1 MGEEEP
7 AADLNSLRDNPMA
20 IMILSEKG
28 GHGTSLFVFRFFL
41 FIWFLGLTKP
51 YCCIKIRS
59 NYLNVFIKSRF
70 IPS

>member
-28 GHGTSLFVFRFFL
+28 GHGTSLL
-41 FIWFLGLTKP
+41 FLGFSCL
-51 YCCIKIRS
+51 S
-59 NYLNVFIKSRF
+59 GFLG
-70 IPS
+70 

>member
-7 AADLNSLRDNPMA
+7 DADLNSRNGSPMA

-41 FIWFLGLTKP
+41 FIWFLGLTKQT
-51 YCCIKIRS
+51 KQT
-59 NYLNVFIKSRF
+59 K
-70 IPS
+70 